1 MQSPP
6 QAGRDVGGR
15 KPDEIPEGEEA
26 VLLPSADGDVAKGE
40 IPEGEGLA
48 VRRDIGRD
56 DAE

>member
-26 VLLPSADGDVAKGE
+26 VLLPSADGYVAKDE
-40 IPEGEGLA
+40 IPEGE
-48 VRRDIGRD
+48 
-56 DAE
+56 